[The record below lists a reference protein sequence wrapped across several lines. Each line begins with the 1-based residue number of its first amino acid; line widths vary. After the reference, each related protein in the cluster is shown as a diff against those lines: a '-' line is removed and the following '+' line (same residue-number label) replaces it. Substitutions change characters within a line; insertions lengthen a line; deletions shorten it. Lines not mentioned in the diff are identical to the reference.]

1 MGFYSL
7 DVKKLA
13 EERRGKGKNPL
24 PHQDQS
30 FARLSKTLPVPISDY
45 KGTLLVLPTG
55 GGKTYTSIHWIVKE
69 IVAKG
74 IKVLWLAQSSYLIEQ
89 ARKTFFE
96 EIHHANGRDKIHLRI
111 VSGNTT
117 HANAGTIATTDDI
130 LICTTQTA
138 IRAYTNNPTDLSG
151 SRTTTPLKK
160 FIHHCKNKSLFVV
173 IDEAHHTP
181 AFGCRTLLLS
191 FREKIKNLYVLGL
204 TATPTH
210 MDQRISGWLNKI
222 YDKGICNEVKT
233 EDLIA
238 NGILARPNYI
248 QTETGIEVQV
258 DDTLYELLKNKH
270 KDVPEN
276 IIDDLAT
283 KNQRNDY
290 IIGTY
295 IKNKKEYGKTIIFAD
310 RWYQCEYI
318 VKKLKE
324 KGVKAAAIYS
334 VVDRGQID
342 PIQGGYGRSRNN
354 EENNQIME
362 KFKDGE
368 LDVVVNVR
376 MLTEGVDVPDVKTVM
391 ITRETTSKILLT
403 QMIGR
408 ALRGE
413 RVGGKK
419 TEANIVFFH
428 DTWARLIPWA
438 NVTNDEGDAESRKP
452 EKRKNNLMSLIS
464 VQLIRNLTSDIEYKG
479 FHNPSFLTFVP
490 IGFYVC
496 EYTIAISDDLEGN
509 NFQELKSFGEN
520 IAVYEFNKNNYITLV
535 EHLKTLVAIE
545 GFSQYAAEDLSDG
558 SLIEKSTE
566 LAEKFFDTEK
576 DNFDGML
583 ISNVGNIV
591 RHMAQNTQEP
601 EFIDFSDRSTYDLD
615 KVAEELRQET
625 YDAACDILEKK
636 FANQD
641 LHWKYLY
648 KNIDDLTRAFHQ
660 SQRRIRNKDKN
671 NKEKTTEEGIQKNT
685 IDNPLTDFTRRQVRE
700 RDQYTCL
707 CCGRRGRGI
716 RLEVDH
722 IKPLAMGGTNDIFNL
737 QILCNRCNAIKG
749 YDREIDYRLN
759 KTPLHQP
766 KPKLT
771 LFDGTKKESIK
782 NTISRIIN
790 DFYQC
795 KAIYKINAHERRN
808 GKYYL
813 EWQIDLHLGNNNNW
827 LLEHKQELLDH
838 IKNDLEWSHV
848 EDIIISTS
856 SSQ

>member
-545 GFSQYAAEDLSDG
+545 GFSKYAAEDLSDG

-737 QILCNRCNAIKG
+737 QILCNRCNDIKG

-771 LFDGTKKESIK
+771 LFDGTETESIK

-838 IKNDLEWSHV
+838 IKNDLKWSHV